1 MYRGMELSSQKSDL
15 FREAWGAGGGT
26 CVKKTGDKT
35 GIANQQWDHVNL
47 LLLKIN
53 PGSGENTLY
62 RRRPARKRRYP
73 AG

>member
-35 GIANQQWDHVNL
+35 GIANQQWDRVYFVVV
-47 LLLKIN
+47 KD
-53 PGSGENTLY
+53 
-62 RRRPARKRRYP
+62 
-73 AG
+73 